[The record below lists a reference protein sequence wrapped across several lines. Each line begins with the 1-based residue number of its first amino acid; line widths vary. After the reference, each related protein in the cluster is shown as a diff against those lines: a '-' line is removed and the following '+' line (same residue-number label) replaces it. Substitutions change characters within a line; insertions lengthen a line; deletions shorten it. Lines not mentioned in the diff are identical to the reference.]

1 MLPMLYSYQKSGTKV
16 NSIQPPRG
24 LCCANHIQALGLALG
39 LMTVFLI
46 WQWIAAVH
54 TQSLSLLADAG
65 HGLIDEL
72 ALVLS
77 LVTTWWGECRDMERA
92 VLLPISPERISLE
105 TLSALVNS
113 LTLVG
118 VSLWIGWESVGRWQ
132 HPALM
137 LDGWLILLTAMM
149 GIVVNTVNIYWLKGS
164 RNYNLN
170 MRGVFLHILADLLI
184 SFGVVLAAVAITW
197 LHWLWM
203 DSAIGILIAGLILAM
218 GLPQVA
224 QVLRL
229 ITTPTLKI
237 NMVKT
242 RPDP

>member
-1 MLPMLYSYQKSGTKV
+1 MLTMLYSHQKLWAKNNSTQVSGG
-16 NSIQPPRG
+16 S
-24 LCCANHIQALGLALG
+24 CCASHVQTLGLASG

-77 LVTTWWGECRDMERA
+77 LVTTWWGCRDAERTA
-92 VLLPISPERISLE
+92 LLPRSTERISLE

-118 VSLWIGWESVGRWQ
+118 ISLWIGWESVGRWQ

-137 LDGWLILLTAMM
+137 LDDRLILLTAIM
-149 GIVVNTVNIYWLKGS
+149 GIVVNTVNVYWLKGS
-164 RNYNLN
+164 RDHNLN

-184 SFGVVLAAVAITW
+184 SFGVVLAAVAIAW

-203 DSAIGILIAGLILAM
+203 DSAVGILIAGLILAM

-229 ITTPTLKI
+229 ITTSTLEP
-237 NMVKT
+237 NMVKA